1 MRSNEDASKQENY
14 SDAIAAAAIVGVIAG
29 GTFLGYKGYKGVK
42 KIPEKLYN
50 KRYNAAKAQKKYYE
64 KYYNDIARRANQSG
78 IDKTVSE
85 VKNEAIRRMD
95 NELLR
100 NKAYKD
106 LAERKNVFEIKRNNR
121 INNYNKIENPNTAK
135 KIGNTLNNIKDKATE
150 KGYSLLDKLE
160 NKINPYYGQD
170 SVYKQI
176 NNKLKRANEMERLA
190 PKLSDKE
197 LINIAGNIKKGKFKD
212 IGYNDMRNSIIN
224 ELASRK
230 INKDLL
236 SKDYLNK
243 EKLVDKNLI
252 DNVIKDNMTN
262 GFGLE
267 NLMLNNG
274 SNNYSKPKDFNFEKY
289 SKNPDNKLN
298 KKIPSLIEDV
308 IYNRNP
314 IYTIENGNIGLTRD
328 ALKLDML
335 NSFAHPNVNKMK
347 LTNDSKRIIN
357 KSRNNAINN
366 FNDLNKDLNEIM
378 NGKELHS
385 IKNLLEGKDKNIG
398 FSRFDENQKQMNKFK
413 NNIDKNKVY
422 YSYDLNSKPTSNSND
437 VYDLYDYMY
446 DTSSSPYDSML

>member
-50 KRYNAAKAQKKYYE
+50 KRYNVAKAQKKYYE

-170 SVYKQI
+170 SVYKQ
-176 NNKLKRANEMERLA
+176 
-190 PKLSDKE
+190 
-197 LINIAGNIKKGKFKD
+197 
-212 IGYNDMRNSIIN
+212 
-224 ELASRK
+224 
-230 INKDLL
+230 
-236 SKDYLNK
+236 
-243 EKLVDKNLI
+243 
-252 DNVIKDNMTN
+252 
-262 GFGLE
+262 
-267 NLMLNNG
+267 
-274 SNNYSKPKDFNFEKY
+274 
-289 SKNPDNKLN
+289 
-298 KKIPSLIEDV
+298 
-308 IYNRNP
+308 
-314 IYTIENGNIGLTRD
+314 
-328 ALKLDML
+328 
-335 NSFAHPNVNKMK
+335 
-347 LTNDSKRIIN
+347 
-357 KSRNNAINN
+357 
-366 FNDLNKDLNEIM
+366 
-378 NGKELHS
+378 
-385 IKNLLEGKDKNIG
+385 
-398 FSRFDENQKQMNKFK
+398 
-413 NNIDKNKVY
+413 
-422 YSYDLNSKPTSNSND
+422 
-437 VYDLYDYMY
+437 
-446 DTSSSPYDSML
+446 